1 MEGDWELLDGEDLL
15 EGVGDLVEGEGELL
29 GHKEVDQLPE
39 GKIRSHPP
47 PIPPNFNINSDFV
60 FYFRYQ
66 QDALDDNEE
75 KKHIK
80 ILTHREEI
88 QSQAPAGSRRKS
100 WRRAMTCLMTWWRP
114 RGRCWRAWVSWRRS

>member
-47 PIPPNFNINSDFV
+47 LPPSL
-60 FYFRYQ
+60 Q
-66 QDALDDNEE
+66 
-75 KKHIK
+75 
-80 ILTHREEI
+80 T
-88 QSQAPAGSRRKS
+88 
-100 WRRAMTCLMTWWRP
+100 
-114 RGRCWRAWVSWRRS
+114 